1 MMVPDSEL
9 IAEIILQSEGFT
21 EAKVLAK
28 KITTLYAL
36 MIQQLSKQDH
46 YDFGL
51 RAIKS
56 ILVKAGALK
65 RANPE
70 EQEKILLLVAC
81 RCVHHHHQKL
91 SEVISC
97 GFMVC
102 ACTCAACTYA
112 PGFFFVWWHLGFL
125 LSGVICRP
133 HLLPCV
139 SSMVFFGLL
148 HIFLLL
154 PFC

>member
-21 EAKVLAK
+21 EAKILAK

-65 RANPE
+65 RSSPE
-70 EQEKILLLVAC
+70 EQEKVLLLVAC
-81 RCVHHHHQKL
+81 RFHCENALLSPPPPSLILFLGCIFVHHIFSFL
-91 SEVISC
+91 
-97 GFMVC
+97 
-102 ACTCAACTYA
+102 Y
-112 PGFFFVWWHLGFL
+112 FFSLA
-125 LSGVICRP
+125 
-133 HLLPCV
+133 
-139 SSMVFFGLL
+139 SS
-148 HIFLLL
+148 
-154 PFC
+154 